1 MEAAI
6 ASAISTTTSS
16 VTSILTT
23 NLPTVFV
30 VFAGLVG
37 LGIGVRLIKKFV
49 GRKAA

>member
-1 MEAAI
+1 MNAAI
-6 ASAISTTTSS
+6 NAAISTSTAQVTT
-16 VTSILTT
+16 ILTD

-37 LGIGVRLIKKFV
+37 LGIAVRLFKKFV